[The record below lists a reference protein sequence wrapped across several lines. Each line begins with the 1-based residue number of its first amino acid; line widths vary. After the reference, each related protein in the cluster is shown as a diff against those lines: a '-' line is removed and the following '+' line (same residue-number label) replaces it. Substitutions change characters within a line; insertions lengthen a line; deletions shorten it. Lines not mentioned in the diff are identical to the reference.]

1 MPFFRLCASRERLP
15 VSRAREI
22 SPPTDSGK
30 RTTHRESSKHAREGR
45 RRLPE
50 EIQSSRINRV
60 DFKLAL
66 DDWPESGLSRF
77 SPSRG
82 LGGSE
87 PANLVSV
94 GRMPGRSPVVTIR
107 VVGSANG

>member
-1 MPFFRLCASRERLP
+1 MPFFALPLRVSASRFP
-15 VSRAREI
+15 AAAEI

-82 LGGSE
+82 LGGLE